1 MNILV
6 TGGTGYIGSHT
17 VVKLI
22 EAGHTVTIID
32 NLINSS
38 EEVIARIEKITG
50 SRPTFYN
57 VDLLDKEKLTS
68 VFSENSFDSVIHFAA
83 LKAVGESVQKPL
95 AYYRNNID
103 STLSLLEVMDE
114 SNVRKLVFSS
124 SATVYG
130 TADVP
135 YTETALIGIGVT
147 SPYGQ
152 TKFFIEQILKD
163 ASIANPVNEFISLRY
178 FNPVG
183 AHPSGLIGEDPSG
196 IPNNLMPFIAQVAS
210 GKRTELAIFG
220 NDYETSD
227 GTCERDFI
235 HVEDL
240 AKGHLAAL
248 ENTAPGY
255 DAINLGS
262 GTGTSVLQLVNAFQT
277 ATGQTIPYTIAP
289 RRAGDLPAFWADAQK
304 AAEKLNW
311 KTEKTIEEMCADTWN
326 WQSQNPNGYSVNS

>member
-22 EAGHTVTIID
+22 EAKHTVTIID

-50 SRPTFYN
+50 TRPAFYN
-57 VDLLDKEKLTS
+57 VDLLDKEKLQS

-103 STLSLLEVMDE
+103 STLLLLEVMDE

-135 YTETALIGIGVT
+135 YTETATIGIGVT
-147 SPYGQ
+147 NPYGQ

-163 ASIANPVNEFISLRY
+163 TSAANPANEFVSLRY

-210 GKRTELAIFG
+210 GKRSELAIFG
-220 NDYETSD
+220 DDYETSD

-248 ENTAPGY
+248 ENTTPGY

-262 GTGTSVLQLVNAFQT
+262 GTGTSVLQLVNAFQS
-277 ATGQTIPYTIAP
+277 ATGKKIAYTIAP

-326 WQSQNPNGYSVNS
+326 WQKNNPNGFSQS

>member
-50 SRPTFYN
+50 TRPAFYN
-57 VDLLDKEKLTS
+57 VDLLDKEKLQS

-135 YTETALIGIGVT
+135 YTETATIGIGVT
-147 SPYGQ
+147 NPYGQ

-163 ASIANPVNEFISLRY
+163 TSAANPANEFVSLRY

-210 GKRTELAIFG
+210 GKRSELAIFG
-220 NDYETSD
+220 DDYETSD

-248 ENTAPGY
+248 ENTTPGY

-262 GTGTSVLQLVNAFQT
+262 GTSTSVLQLVNAFQS
-277 ATGQTIPYTIAP
+277 ATGKKIAYTIAP

-326 WQSQNPNGYSVNS
+326 WQKNNPNGFSQS

>member
-22 EAGHTVTIID
+22 EAKHTVTIID

-50 SRPTFYN
+50 TRPAFYS
-57 VDLLDKEKLTS
+57 VDLLDKEKLQS

-135 YTETALIGIGVT
+135 YAETATIGIGVT
-147 SPYGQ
+147 NPYGQ

-163 ASIANPVNEFISLRY
+163 TSTANPANEFVSLRY

-183 AHPSGLIGEDPSG
+183 AHQSGLIGEDPSG

-210 GKRTELAIFG
+210 GKRSELAIFG

-248 ENTAPGY
+248 ENTTPGY

-262 GTGTSVLQLVNAFQT
+262 GTGTSVLQLVNAFQS
-277 ATGQTIPYTIAP
+277 ATGKTIPYTIAP
-289 RRAGDLPAFWADAQK
+289 RRAGDLPAFWADVQK

-326 WQSQNPNGYSVNS
+326 WQSQNPNGFAK

>member
-38 EEVIARIEKITG
+38 KEVINRIEAIT
-50 SRPTFYN
+50 STRPSFYN
-57 VDLLDKEKLTS
+57 VDLIQKDQLQK
-68 VFSENSFDSVIHFAA
+68 VFQENQFDAVIHFAA
-83 LKAVGESVQKPL
+83 LKAVGESVQMPL

-103 STLSLLEVMDE
+103 STLSLLEVMNE
-114 SNVRKLVFSS
+114 ANVRKLVFSS

-130 TADVP
+130 TADTP
-135 YTETALIGIGVT
+135 YTESATIGVGVT
-147 SPYGQ
+147 NPYGQ

-163 ASIANPVNEFISLRY
+163 TSTSNQSNEFVSLRY

-183 AHPSGLIGEDPSG
+183 AHPSGLIGEDPTG

-210 GKRTELAIFG
+210 GKRDTLAIFG
-220 NDYETSD
+220 DDYETKD

-248 ENTAPGY
+248 ENVAPGY

-262 GTGTSVLQLVNAFQT
+262 GSSTSVLELVHAFEA
-277 ATGQTIPYTIAP
+277 ATGQKIPYTIAP
-289 RRAGDLPAFWADAQK
+289 RRAGDLPAFYANAQK

-326 WQSQNPNGYSVNS
+326 WQKKNPNGFAQ